1 MAQVTGAKNR
11 KSIMKSTKNNQKQFK
26 GTHGDMRLVQDF
38 LPSPQELVR
47 RGESRK
53 ITISLSNDS
62 IEFFK
67 SESKRLKSPYQRLIK
82 NLLQEYVDNMRSGVN
97 P

>member
-1 MAQVTGAKNR
+1 
-11 KSIMKSTKNNQKQFK
+11 
-26 GTHGDMRLVQDF
+26 MRLMRDF
-38 LPSPQELVR
+38 LPSPLELVR

-82 NLLQEYVDNMRSGVN
+82 NLLQEYADNMRSSSSV
-97 P
+97 

>member
-1 MAQVTGAKNR
+1 MALVTGAKN
-11 KSIMKSTKNNQKQFK
+11 KKFTMKSTITDRKSFK
-26 GTHGDMRLVQDF
+26 GTHGKMRLVADF
-38 LPSPQELVR
+38 LPSPGELVR

-67 SESKRLKSPYQRLIK
+67 TESKRLKSPYQRLIK
-82 NLLQEYVDNMRSGVN
+82 NLLQEYTDGMRN
-97 P
+97 RTTA